1 MSKERTRSQI
11 GKTNRTKGQN
21 FEREI
26 ALKLRRYFKHVATT
40 RSQSKLLDDCLID
53 ICNCPFNIQAKNG
66 YEKSRP
72 KFEKLH
78 SETIE
83 RLNKYIPE
91 GHMLESVRNNPFL
104 LFHKFGGKREEQT
117 VTMTIDTFFDLLE
130 NIYNKVDE
138 EINELEEEDVD
149 DTNTTNKQPIAVS
162 QEQDR
167 EVYKTY
173 SGLL

>member
-1 MSKERTRSQI
+1 MNKEKAAKTRSQI

-26 ALKLRRYFKHVATT
+26 ALKLRAYFPHVATT

-53 ICNCPFNIQAKNG
+53 ICNVPYNIQAKNG

-83 RLNKYIPE
+83 RLDKYIPK

-117 VTMTIDTFFDLLE
+117 VTMTIDTFFKLLDE
-130 NIYNKVDE
+130 IYNKVDE
-138 EINELEEEDVD
+138 DISQLEEDLNI
-149 DTNTTNKQPIAVS
+149 DTNAS
-162 QEQDR
+162 YE
-167 EVYKTY
+167 
-173 SGLL
+173 